1 MTLDEFIKSFRNQA
15 AIVRGRCFY
24 CGVTTQRSGAK
35 PTHAIFQTR
44 DHVIPES
51 VPDWTQ
57 FVESRV
63 VVCCRKC
70 NSVKE
75 DLTMQEFKTRTGL
88 ETFFAEQFIG
98 IRIEDLSDIEIITIH
113 IVNNRKRCVDA
124 RPNRRFKITLQPLE
138 ATICSPASNDQ
149 GCK

>member
-1 MTLDEFIKSFRNQA
+1 MTLDEFIKSFRSQA
-15 AIVRGRCFY
+15 AAVRGRCFY
-24 CGVTTQRSGAK
+24 CGITTQRAGAK

-51 VPDWTQ
+51 IPDWTQ

-75 DLTMQEFKTRTGL
+75 DLTLQEFKVRTGL
-88 ETFFAEQFIG
+88 ETFFSELFLG
-98 IRIEDLSDIEIITIH
+98 IRIEDLTDIETVTSH
-113 IVNNRKRCVDA
+113 ILNNRTRCVDS
-124 RPNRRFKITLQPLE
+124 RPNRRFRITLQPSE
-138 ATICSPASNDQ
+138 PASPASASN
-149 GCK
+149 G